1 VRRLKPEAIFITE
14 NPYVSTTPAMLI
26 GDAVCTHYRTSAEQ
40 AVAFVPVCA
49 LIRWAYYRNGYFGGT
64 ARMSMA
70 LTSRRHP
77 DHQPAACTDATA
89 HPRRGHH
96 RTTAHTSCSVRS
108 PGKYRPHSRVR
119 RPDTTAP
126 GPRSRLPFLP
136 STRHTSCRHSTRVG
150 RLAGKV
156 MALLR

>member
-1 VRRLKPEAIFITE
+1 MFGSFLPSLRSSINHSLLGSRSRHCYAIICRAGRCIC
-14 NPYVSTTPAMLI
+14 P
-26 GDAVCTHYRTSAEQ
+26 VCT
-40 AVAFVPVCA
+40 

-77 DHQPAACTDATA
+77 HHQPAACTDATA